1 MPKLQDPIQSSE
13 PSPCNDPDSRN
24 PNNPPKILVED
35 VRISFRHS
43 FDRCYSVREKL
54 GEIYRR
60 FRKGHKPSYS
70 HVLKE
75 INLRV
80 ESGDVVGVIGP
91 NGSGKST
98 LLRTIAGI
106 YEPDE
111 GRVELN
117 GRVSTLLSLGTGF
130 NNKMSGRDNI
140 VLNALTLGMSRAGIE
155 SKLEEV
161 IEYADIGEHIDVPMK
176 YYSSGMISRVSFA
189 IVLVMR
195 PDILLIDEV
204 FSVGDLQF
212 KQKSERTLRD
222 MLKQASCQIIVS
234 HSLSFIKGHCNRV
247 ILVES
252 GRIRADGDPEEVIA
266 LYQSLYSNK
275 S

>member
-1 MPKLQDPIQSSE
+1 MNQDQPE
-13 PSPCNDPDSRN
+13 PAAPPSTQE
-24 PNNPPKILVED
+24 PKIIVD
-35 VRISFRHS
+35 NVRISFKHS
-43 FDRCYSVREKL
+43 FDRCYSVKQKL
-54 GEIYRR
+54 AELYKRMSR
-60 FRKGHKPSYS
+60 GHKPGYS
-70 HVLKE
+70 HALQNVSVQ
-75 INLRV
+75 INT
-80 ESGDVVGVIGP
+80 GDVVGVIGP

-111 GRVELN
+111 GSVELN

-130 NNKMSGRDNI
+130 KNQMSGRDNI
-140 VLNALTLGMSRAGIE
+140 VLNALTLGMSRDEID

-161 IEYADIGEHIDVPMK
+161 IEYADIGEHIEVPMK

-212 KQKSERTLRD
+212 KQKSERTLRE
-222 MLKQASCQIIVS
+222 MLEQASCQVIVS
-234 HSLSFIKGHCNRV
+234 HSLSFIRQHCNRA
-247 ILVES
+247 ILVQA
-252 GRIRADGDPEEVIA
+252 GKIIADGPTEEVVG
-266 LYQSLYSNK
+266 LYEQIYSNK
-275 S
+275 DEAGQA